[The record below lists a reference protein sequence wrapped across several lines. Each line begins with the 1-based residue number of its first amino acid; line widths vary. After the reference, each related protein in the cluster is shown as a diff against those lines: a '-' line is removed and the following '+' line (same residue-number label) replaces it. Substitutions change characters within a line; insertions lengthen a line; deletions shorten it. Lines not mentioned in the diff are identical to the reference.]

1 MKFRAVAALSVR
13 LTSVS
18 TAHRTPHTCEK
29 AGRIAAKEKARAEA
43 FSDGVLAVAITLL
56 VLDLHV
62 EATGHG
68 SLSRQLAQTWPAFA
82 AYLVSFFVIGV
93 IWVNHHALF
102 ALIHRV
108 DRVLLFE
115 NLTLLMFVT
124 TLPFTTSTLA
134 TFVREGGANARWAVL
149 LYGIS
154 NIGMAF
160 GFTAMLSRIVAPR
173 PAGEPRLRRGGQ
185 AGGSAVRARN
195 DRPPHRDGNRP
206 FLATAHPHRDRCPCR
221 LLHDRADSHPPGCS
235 ATVSQ
240 PRRKLSDR
248 SPSGPGQMLARC
260 LHRSIK

>member
-1 MKFRAVAALSVR
+1 M
-13 LTSVS
+13 
-18 TAHRTPHTCEK
+18 EK
-29 AGRIAAKEKARAEA
+29 GRAEA

-68 SLSRQLAQTWPAFA
+68 SLSHQLAQTWPSFA

-102 ALIHRV
+102 ALIDRV

-134 TFVREGGANARWAVL
+134 TFVREGGANARWAVV

-160 GFTAMLSRIVAPR
+160 GFTAMLSRIVHHGLLANPVTPEVAKR
-173 PAGEPRLRRGGQ
+173 
-185 AGGSAVRARN
+185 AVQRFGLGTIAY
-195 DRPPHRDGNRP
+195 PV
-206 FLATAHPHRDRCPCR
+206 ATAAGLFWPP
-221 LLHDRADSHPPGCS
+221 LILIAIGVLAVYYMAEQTQILPNADRAE
-235 ATVSQ
+235 
-240 PRRKLSDR
+240 LSTE
-248 SPSGPGQMLARC
+248 GG
-260 LHRSIK
+260 

>member
-1 MKFRAVAALSVR
+1 M
-13 LTSVS
+13 
-18 TAHRTPHTCEK
+18 
-29 AGRIAAKEKARAEA
+29 EKARAEA

-160 GFTAMLSRIVAPR
+160 GFTAMLSRIVRHDLLANPVSAEVGKR
-173 PAGEPRLRRGGQ
+173 
-185 AGGSAVRARN
+185 AVRRFGLETIAH
-195 DRPPHRDGNRP
+195 PI
-206 FLATAHPHRDRCPCR
+206 ATATG
-221 LLHDRADSHPPGCS
+221 LFWPPLILI
-235 ATVSQ
+235 AIAV
-240 PRRKLSDR
+240 
-248 SPSGPGQMLARC
+248 LAVYYMTEQTPILPDAARQ
-260 LHRSIK
+260 